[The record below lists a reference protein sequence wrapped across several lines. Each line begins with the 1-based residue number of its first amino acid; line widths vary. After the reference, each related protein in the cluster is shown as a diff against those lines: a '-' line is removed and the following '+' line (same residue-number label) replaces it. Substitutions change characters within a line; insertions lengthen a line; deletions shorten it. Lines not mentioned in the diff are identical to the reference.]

1 MPYAQVSDVG
11 NLLPH
16 VQISN
21 DTKPSSGTVADW
33 IADIEASLDAVLG
46 SIGYVVPVVDP
57 ASVRILKLRVATV
70 VAAMVARSL
79 PNPPID
85 PDTFQRVYDSWL
97 KALRDPSDPTTLP
110 PGAATTEEI
119 VVKDTGSI
127 IRFRSSMIDEL
138 DDDSR
143 VSRDQ
148 VF

>member
-33 IADIEASLDAVLG
+33 IADVEASLDAVLG
-46 SIGYVVPVVDP
+46 SIGYIVPVVDP
-57 ASVRILKLRVATV
+57 DSVRILKLRVASV

-79 PNPPID
+79 PSPPID
-85 PDTFQRVYDSWL
+85 PDSFQRVYDTWL
-97 KALRDPSDPTTLP
+97 KALRDPTDPTRLP
-110 PGAATTEEI
+110 PGAAMTI
-119 VVKDTGSI
+119 GAVVKDVGSVL
-127 IRFRSSMIDEL
+127 RFRSSMLDEL